1 MLARYKILG
10 IAVVLAGLHLPQL
23 AAAADTSER
32 AAVKS
37 ADSLP
42 APSSI
47 VADPT
52 RFPEPAILKPVV
64 GFWRDVFAKYSENQS
79 IVHSTLEPDKVLA
92 VMDFSSEAQSMS
104 KADFYRFRQHREQQL
119 TVVAE
124 KAFRGIIAADGDPK
138 KMTDAERRVY
148 NLYGGG
154 GTRLFKRMIGTLRVQ
169 HGLRERTG
177 HALEVAGRYMPKME
191 KTFAGYGLPEVLTR
205 LPLVESSFNLDAY
218 SKVGAAGIWQFIPSS
233 ARIYMKLNAIQDD
246 RRDPWIST
254 DAAARHLKD
263 DYDALG
269 QWPLALTAYNY
280 GRGGIAH
287 ALKQVHGST
296 LTDLLQ
302 HYDNPRFGFASRNFY
317 AEFLAASQVA
327 AQSEHYF
334 GKLHHDQPIR
344 FDVVH
349 TTDYV
354 PYSTLQTLSGLNA
367 QDFRTLNPS
376 FDDAV
381 VEDRLYVPPGTAVR
395 VPPGYTHHFETL
407 YAALGPNERFDRQ
420 RVWYV
425 AYRVRRGD
433 VLGSI
438 ASRHNVSVDEL
449 MRYNHLRS
457 PRLIRV
463 GQELRIPTGGP
474 LTEAPHLVAAVAHT
488 NRVITHRVERGQT
501 LSSIAA
507 HYHVSV
513 DALLRDNHL
522 RSARLLR
529 AGQILRIPTKDNA
542 AATGTGTTQVASAQP
557 AVVERRVQPGQT
569 LSGIA
574 DRYDTSVHALLAAN
588 DNLDTPRDLR
598 AGQHL
603 TIPVGN
609 DAVASVQPTLIK
621 HQVRPGQT
629 LSGIATRYHTSVGAL
644 LAENH
649 LSSPRALR
657 AGQTLQIPTDDA
669 TQPHPVATRVA
680 TAQPSVIVH
689 RVRAGQTLSGIA
701 SRYSSSIAA
710 IRRLN
715 GLDDVDF
722 LKVGMHLKIPQSN

>member
-10 IAVVLAGLHLPQL
+10 IAVFVAGLSQPGLGR
-23 AAAADTSER
+23 AADTSP
-32 AAVKS
+32 KT
-37 ADSLP
+37 ADVVP
-42 APSSI
+42 ASRTI
-47 VADPT
+47 VADPAQ
-52 RFPEPAILKPVV
+52 FPEPDILKPVV
-64 GFWRDVFAKYSENQS
+64 GFWKNIFAKYSENDS

-92 VMDFSSEAQSMS
+92 VMDFSAEAQSMS
-104 KADFYRFRQHREQQL
+104 DANFRRFREHREKQMMA
-119 TVVAE
+119 VAE
-124 KAFRGIIAADGDPK
+124 KAFRGIIAAHGDPK
-138 KMTDAERRVY
+138 NMTAAERRVY

-154 GTRLFKRMIGTLRVQ
+154 STQLFKHMIGTLRVQ

-177 HALEVAGRYMPKME
+177 QALEVAGRYMPKME
-191 KTFAGYGLPEVLTR
+191 QTFAGYGLPEVLTR
-205 LPLVESSFNLDAY
+205 LPLVESSFNLNAY

-233 ARIYMKLNAIQDD
+233 ARIYMTLNAIQDD

-269 QWPLALTAYNY
+269 KWPLALTAYNY
-280 GRGGIAH
+280 GRGGLVH
-287 ALKQVHGST
+287 ALKQVNGST
-296 LTDLLQ
+296 LTDLLL

-327 AQSEHYF
+327 ADSTHYF
-334 GKLHHDQPIR
+334 GKLDHDHPIH

-349 TTDYV
+349 TKDYMR
-354 PYSTLQTLSGLNA
+354 YSTLQALSGLDA
-367 QDFRTLNPS
+367 KAFRTLNPS

-381 VEDRLYVPPGTAVR
+381 VKDRLYVPPGTAVR
-395 VPPGYTHHFETL
+395 VPPGDTHHFETL
-407 YAALGPNERFDRQ
+407 YAALGPGERFDRQ

-438 ASRHNVSVDEL
+438 ASRHHVSIHEL

-457 PRLIRV
+457 ARLIHV
-463 GQELRIPTGGP
+463 GQELRIPTGGSVAR
-474 LTEAPHLVAAVAHT
+474 EPHLVAAVAHGSSVVT
-488 NRVITHRVERGQT
+488 RRVER
-501 LSSIAA
+501 
-507 HYHVSV
+507 
-513 DALLRDNHL
+513 
-522 RSARLLR
+522 
-529 AGQILRIPTKDNA
+529 
-542 AATGTGTTQVASAQP
+542 
-557 AVVERRVQPGQT
+557 GQT

-588 DNLDTPRDLR
+588 DSLDSPRDLR

-603 TIPVGN
+603 KIPAGG
-609 DAVASVQPTLIK
+609 DAVASAQPTLIE
-621 HQVRPGQT
+621 HEVRPGQT
-629 LSGIATRYHTSVGAL
+629 LSGIASRYHTSVGAL

-649 LSSPRALR
+649 LGSPRALR
-657 AGQTLQIPTDDA
+657 AGQTLRIPTADA
-669 TQPHPVATRVA
+669 TRAHPVATRVA
-680 TAQPSVIVH
+680 SARSSVIVH
-689 RVRAGQTLSGIA
+689 QVRPGQTLSGIA
-701 SRYSSSIAA
+701 SRYSASMAA